1 MLGALPPWAVR
12 LQMARLTRQA
22 LLSLTEL
29 TEVGQTFISRLPSYK
44 VCSTVADTQQAPIG
58 IDKLLIANRGEIACR
73 VMHTA
78 KRLGESLSLSTTCY
92 ELSYA
97 ACVLLEHPS

>member
-1 MLGALPPWAVR
+1 MQGALPLWAIR
-12 LQMARLTRQA
+12 LQTRQA
-22 LLSLTEL
+22 VLSLIQL
-29 TEVGQTFISRLPSYK
+29 KEVSQTFISRPSCYRS
-44 VCSTVADTQQAPIG
+44 CSTAAGTQQAPIG

-92 ELSYA
+92 ELSYT
-97 ACVLLEHPS
+97 ACVLLDHPS

>member
-1 MLGALPPWAVR
+1 MPLWAVR
-12 LQMARLTRQA
+12 LQMARQTRQA
-22 LLSLTEL
+22 LLSLTQL
-29 TEVGQTFISRLPSYK
+29 TEVGQTFISPLCYRS
-44 VCSTVADTQQAPIG
+44 CSTVAGTQQAPIG

-78 KRLGESLSLSTTCY
+78 KRLGESLSLSTTFY